1 MASRIKGITV
11 EIGGNTTGLEK
22 ALSGVN
28 KKINTTQAELRD
40 VEKLLKL
47 DPKNTV
53 LLQQK
58 QELLAKSVEDTK
70 EKLDSLK
77 KANAQAADSVKKY
90 DAWKEVYDPIQQEI
104 DTTQKKIAE
113 LKEAQKEAMD
123 IQGTDGEEYKKLQE
137 EISETAKQ
145 LKELKQQ
152 AKDVSEEFGNPISN
166 SQYDALQREIIST
179 ENELKQLENAAEKT
193 ESAIKGIDDDPLKDV
208 ARAADDAE
216 EELEQAGKAASNFGD
231 YLKAEALV
239 EGAKGLVSTLKDLS
253 EESKDYMKIMGTLEE
268 SSKRAGYSAGQT
280 EQSYKKL
287 YGVLGDE
294 QTAATTVANLQALN
308 VNQGKLN
315 SLINM
320 SIGAWGRYGDSIPID
335 GLAESINETVKT
347 GQVTG
352 VFADVLNWGTR
363 EGEMFGL
370 ALKDNIEFIEL
381 SSKELKKLTEEE
393 VADYEA
399 KKAQYEAIEEY
410 NESILEATTAEDKFN
425 LALENAATESERVN
439 MIMQALSEQGLEAA
453 GKAWE
458 KNNETLVESNKANAE
473 MKEQLADLAET
484 AMSLFTMLTEIVAGV
499 LEKFNSLDENTQRFI
514 ISTVALVAA
523 LGPVVALIAGIV
535 GNADKLS
542 IGFGKITETVLP
554 ALKGAFSNVFGF
566 IATHLIQTLLIGA
579 IVALVAFIATKGD
592 EIQAKLQQV
601 DDFMQFIFVMDW
613 VEIFG
618 KKLGEPLN
626 FFMGFFEDMWNSLK
640 LTMDGI
646 IDFIRGVFTGDWERV
661 WLGVQEI
668 FSGIVG
674 GLIGIIKIPL
684 NGIID
689 LLNKTID
696 KINSMIAGFNSM
708 ITEFNNNGLKLPDWL
723 GGGSWPSIPSI
734 PNIAYLAKGGILA
747 SGTAVVG
754 EAGPE
759 ILTVTGGKAVVQPL
773 TGSATAGNGL
783 SELMGLL
790 NMYLPYLAETKGV
803 YLDTGAMVGE
813 MAPAMN
819 DKLGELSDRERN
831 R

>member
-1 MASRIKGITV
+1 MASRVKGITV
-11 EIGGNTTGLEK
+11 EIGGSTTGLEK

-53 LLQQK
+53 LLKQK

-70 EKLDSLK
+70 EKLESLK
-77 KANAQAADSVKKY
+77 KANEQAADSVKNY
-90 DAWKEVYDPIQQEI
+90 DAWKAAYDPIQQEI
-104 DTTQKKIAE
+104 DDTQKKLKE
-113 LKEAQKEAMD
+113 LKETQKEIAD
-123 IQGTDGEEYKKLQE
+123 IEGIETDAYKKIQE
-137 EISETAKQ
+137 EIAETAKQ

-179 ENELKQLENAAEKT
+179 ENELKKLEDSAEKV
-193 ESAIKGIDDDPLKDV
+193 ESAIRGIDDDPLKDV

-216 EELEQAGKAASNFGD
+216 EQLEQAGKEASNFGD
-231 YLKAEALV
+231 YLKAGALV
-239 EGAKGLVSTLKDLS
+239 EGAKGIASGLKDLA
-253 EESKDYMKIMGTLEE
+253 EDSKDYMKIMGTLEE

-352 VFADVLNWGTR
+352 VFADVLNWGTSA
-363 EGEMFGL
+363 EEMFGL
-370 ALKDNIEFIEL
+370 ALKDNITFTEL

-393 VADYEA
+393 LADYEA

-410 NESILEATTAEDKFN
+410 NNSILEATTAEDKFN

-439 MIMQALSEQGLEAA
+439 MIMQALSDQGLEAS

-484 AMSLFTMLTEIVAGV
+484 VIPLFTMLTEVVAGV

-514 ISTVALVAA
+514 ISAVSLVAV
-523 LGPVVALIAGIV
+523 LGPIFSMISGIV

-554 ALKGAFSNVFGF
+554 ALQGAFSNVIGF
-566 IATHLIQTLLIGA
+566 IASHLIQTLLIGA
-579 IVALVAFIATKGD
+579 IVALVTFIGTKGD
-592 EIQAKLQQV
+592 EIQAHLQKL

-618 KKLGEPLN
+618 TKLGEPLN
-626 FFMGFFEDMWNSLK
+626 FFMGIFEDMWNSLK
-640 LTMDGI
+640 LTLDGI

-674 GLIGIIKIPL
+674 GLAGILKIPL
-684 NGIID
+684 NGIIG
-689 LLNKTID
+689 LLNMAIE
-696 KINSMIAGFNSM
+696 KINSMINGFNN
-708 ITEFNNNGLKLPDWL
+708 IGFDLPDWL
-723 GGGSWPSIPSI
+723 GGGSWHPSI
-734 PNIAYLAKGGILA
+734 PNIPSIAYLAKGGILTN
-747 SGTAVVG
+747 GTAVVG

-773 TGSATAGNGL
+773 SGSVAAGNGL

-819 DKLGELSDRERN
+819 DKLGELAGRERN